1 MPQRPRHKVSP
12 GIIDIQPG
20 YTCRLNAL
28 VVKNRLRVKRK
39 HETMKNL
46 IFLLLVALIITS
58 CGSGGSKKQAAKSDT
73 PMENLYQV
81 NLITVDPG
89 HFHAA
94 LVQKI
99 MYDQV
104 SPNVHVY
111 APEGPDCKQHLD
123 RIKSYNSRQVDPT
136 SWNEIVYT
144 GPDYFEKMIYEKG
157 GNVVV
162 LSGNNRKKAEYITKS
177 VNAGLNVLADK
188 PMIIRPEDFPGL
200 QVDFTN
206 AAAKGILLY
215 DIMTERFEV
224 TTILQKLLSQN
235 SEVFGTLKKGSKEDP
250 AVTKVSV
257 HHFSKIVS
265 GSPLLRP
272 AWFFDVE
279 QQGEGIVDVTTHLVD
294 LVQWECFPEQV
305 LSPADIKMEGAKRWP
320 TLISPDEFKGVT
332 GLDSFPDYLQKDV
345 KSGKLNVFSNGE
357 MIYQIKGVFAKV
369 SVEWKYQ
376 APPGGGDTHY
386 SIMHGTR
393 CDLIIKQGA
402 EEKFLPTLYVENI
415 KGVTIS
421 DFTAKLNEVI
431 RTLNYDSL
439 QVEPVGN
446 DALKVIVPKKYRVS
460 HEEHF
465 AQVTA
470 KFLEYM
476 KEGKMPEWEVPN
488 MITKYYTTTRAL
500 QMAKAK

>member
-1 MPQRPRHKVSP
+1 MNRACLTKNTNLHEQNQHASSLPAGQAGIRPF
-12 GIIDIQPG
+12 
-20 YTCRLNAL
+20 
-28 VVKNRLRVKRK
+28 KNNFVR
-39 HETMKNL
+39 MKN
-46 IFLLLVALIITS
+46 FLLLIFSAALLAS
-58 CGSGGSKKQAAKSDT
+58 CGSGGSKKQTDKNDT
-73 PMENLYQV
+73 SMQKTYQV
-81 NLITVDPG
+81 NLLTVDPG

-111 APEGPDCKQHLD
+111 APEGPDYQQHLN
-123 RIKSYNSRQVDPT
+123 RINSYNSRQADPT
-136 SWNEIVYT
+136 LWNEIVYT
-144 GPDYFEKMIYEKG
+144 GPDFFEKMIAEKA

-188 PMIIRPEDFPGL
+188 PMIITPEDFPAL
-200 QVDFTN
+200 EAAFTT
-206 AAAKGILLY
+206 AKEKGVLLY
-215 DIMTERFEV
+215 DIMTERYEV
-224 TTILQKLLSQN
+224 TTILQKLLSQKT
-235 SEVFGTLKKGSKEDP
+235 EVFGTLSRGSKEDP

-294 LVQWECFPEQV
+294 LVQWECFPDQI
-305 LSPADIKMEGAKRWP
+305 LNQSDITMETAKRWP
-320 TLISPDEFKGVT
+320 TLISQEEFK
-332 GLDSFPDYLQKDV
+332 FPDYLQKDV
-345 KSGKLNVFSNGE
+345 KDGKLNVFSNGE
-357 MIYQIKGVFAKV
+357 MIYQIKGIFAKV

-386 SIMHGTR
+386 SVMHGTK

-402 EEKFLPTLYVENI
+402 EEKFMPTLYVENI
-415 KGVTIS
+415 KGETI
-421 DFTAKLNEVI
+421 DAFTAKLKEAVG
-431 RTLNYDSL
+431 TLPYDSL
-439 QVEPVGN
+439 QVELAGKN
-446 DALKVIVPKKYRVS
+446 IIKVSIPKKYRVT
-460 HEEHF
+460 HEDHF

-476 KEGKMPEWEVPN
+476 KEGKMPDWEVPN
-488 MITKYYTTTRAL
+488 MMTKYYTTTKAL
-500 QMAKAK
+500 QLAKANK